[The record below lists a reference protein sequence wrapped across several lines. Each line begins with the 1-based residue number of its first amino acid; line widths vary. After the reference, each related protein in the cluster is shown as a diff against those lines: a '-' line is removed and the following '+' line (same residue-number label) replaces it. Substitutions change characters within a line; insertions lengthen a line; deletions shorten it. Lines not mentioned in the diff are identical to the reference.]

1 MMLRILKKRAAK
13 KMPVMALLAVMAAV
27 MAMPANT
34 VYAASQATVTWKNVS
49 QGIDSAGRYVYD
61 GSKTDPTMS
70 GLVLKQLDSGSP
82 GKWGYVNKGA
92 VQRVSG
98 LYPNYNGWW
107 KVENG
112 WVNFDVNT
120 IAKVADG
127 EWYSF
132 TGGKRQFKNNRTV
145 MKNTNG
151 WWYLVDGKVDFDYDG
166 FAQNDMGVWWID
178 GGRVTF
184 NTNDILK
191 DSTAAIDNTGSWY
204 YVVGSKVDFTHTG
217 VDKNANGWWRVEN
230 GKVNFNFNGA
240 ASNNKGTWYIRGGKV
255 DFSFTGSAYG
265 YYFVGGKA
273 Q

>member
-1 MMLRILKKRAAK
+1 MLHILKKGAAK
-13 KMPVMALLAVMAAV
+13 KIPVMALLAALMVIPPNTAHAA
-27 MAMPANT
+27 A
-34 VYAASQATVTWKNVS
+34 QATVTWKNVS
-49 QGIDSAGRYVYD
+49 QGINSSNQYVYD
-61 GSKTDPTMS
+61 GTKTDPTMP
-70 GLVLKQLDSGSP
+70 GLVLRKSDGS
-82 GKWGYVNKGA
+82 WGYVNKGV

-112 WVNFDVNT
+112 FVNFDVNT
-120 IAKVADG
+120 IAKIADN

-132 TGGKRQFKNNRTV
+132 TDGKRQFKNNRTV
-145 MKNTNG
+145 MKNSNG
-151 WWYLVDGKVDFDYDG
+151 WWYLVDGKVDFDYNG
-166 FAQNDMGVWWID
+166 FGQNELGVWWID
-178 GGRVTF
+178 GGQVTF

-217 VDKNANGWWRVEN
+217 VDKNVNGWWRVEN

-240 ASNNKGTWYIRGGKV
+240 ASNNKGTWYIKGGKV